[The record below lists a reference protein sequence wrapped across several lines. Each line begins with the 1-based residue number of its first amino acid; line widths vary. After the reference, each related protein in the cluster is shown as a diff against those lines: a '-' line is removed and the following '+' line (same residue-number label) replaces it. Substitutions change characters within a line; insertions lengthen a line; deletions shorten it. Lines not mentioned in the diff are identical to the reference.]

1 MPSTKTRLAGLVLGG
16 RNGIG
21 GSASAP
27 LLARIVWS
35 SPSVP
40 TAYTG
45 STPPK
50 GTGATAGEFGTAA
63 GATGPAGATA
73 APLPCGAPPRAGRGS
88 LSTAAPAPGAP
99 TALPLRPPRPPA
111 PARPPPAGG
120 PRLVRRLGV
129 AIKPP
134 GQDRELAGGPPVFA
148 E

>member
-35 SPSVP
+35 NPSVP

-50 GTGATAGEFGTAA
+50 GTGATAGEFGTAP

-73 APLPCGAPPRAGRGS
+73 APLPCPQPPRAAGRGS
-88 LSTAAPAPGAP
+88 PSPAAPVPGAP
-99 TALPLRPPRPPA
+99 TALPLRPPRPAA
-111 PARPPPAGG
+111 PARPPAAGA
-120 PRLVRRLGV
+120 RLVRRL
-129 AIKPP
+129 
-134 GQDRELAGGPPVFA
+134 
-148 E
+148 